1 MITFQQQIEFFNI
14 VGKELNEKV
23 ECVAIGGNAMMFY
36 GFKKLTKDVDLVFTN
51 REDLNKVK
59 KALYDSGFEEKTNI
73 KIFKNYEVIDTKPIM
88 MEGKETRFD
97 LFCKEI
103 ICFKMSDSIINRVKE
118 SHEFGNFI
126 IKVVSPEDIILL
138 KSATERIKDR
148 EDALEIIKNYNVNW
162 KVIIEEALHQTELD
176 KPLFV
181 VFLYEFLLE
190 LKEDFKADV
199 PDNVLKEL
207 LKMSKKEMVKR
218 FKKKKIV
225 K

>member
-1 MITFQQQIEFFNI
+1 MITFEQQIEFFNI

-73 KIFKNYEVIDTKPIM
+73 KIFKNYDVIDTKPIM

-103 ICFKMSDSIINRVKE
+103 ICFKMSDSIISRVKE
-118 SHEFGNFI
+118 SHEFGNLI

-138 KSATERIKDR
+138 KSATEREKDR
-148 EDALEIIKNYNVNW
+148 YDVLEIIKNYNVKW
-162 KVIIEEALHQTELD
+162 TVIIEEAMHQTELD

-181 VFLYEFLLE
+181 VFLYEFLLK

-207 LKMSKKEMVKR
+207 LKMSEKEMVKR
-218 FKKKKIV
+218 FKKKRMN
-225 K
+225 

>member
-1 MITFQQQIEFFNI
+1 MITFKQQIEFFNI
-14 VGKELNEKV
+14 IGRELNEKV
-23 ECVAIGGNAMMFY
+23 ECIAIGGNAMMFY

-73 KIFKNYEVIDTKPIM
+73 KIFKNYDVIDTKPIM

-103 ICFKMSDSIINRVKE
+103 ICFKMSDSIINRIKE
-118 SHEFGNFI
+118 SHEFGNLV
-126 IKVVSPEDIILL
+126 IKVVSPEDIVLL
-138 KSATERIKDR
+138 KSATERVKDR
-148 EDALEIIKNYNVNW
+148 EDALEIIKNYNVKWN
-162 KVIIEEALHQTELD
+162 VIIEEAMHQTELD

-199 PDNVLKEL
+199 PDNVFKEL
-207 LKMSKKEMVKR
+207 LKMCEKEMVKR
-218 FKKKKIV
+218 FKKKRMK
-225 K
+225 